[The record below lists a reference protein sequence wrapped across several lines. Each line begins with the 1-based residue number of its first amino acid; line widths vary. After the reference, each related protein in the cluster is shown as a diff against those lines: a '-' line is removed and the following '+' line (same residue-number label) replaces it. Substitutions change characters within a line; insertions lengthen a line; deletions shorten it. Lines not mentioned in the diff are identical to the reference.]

1 MYRLSPS
8 TITVL
13 DRALDDPRSA
23 RRVERMLAAS
33 ADDDS
38 DAAFAAFVSESDD
51 KMTRTNRLM
60 KALRRDGVSDSAAI
74 VVAIR
79 QLEQLVR

>member
-1 MYRLSPS
+1 MTLRRL
-8 TITVL
+8 I
-13 DRALDDPRSA
+13 
-23 RRVERMLAAS
+23 VERMLAAS
-33 ADDDS
+33 TDDDS
-38 DAAFAAFVSESDD
+38 DAAFAAFASETEGEI
-51 KMTRTNRLM
+51 TRMNRLM